1 MRIPIQTL
9 AERYAEAVKSMEL
22 KWKLLQVDKGNERLL
37 LRYVRSLR
45 KCLRLTNRIKTMT
58 EKGTL

>member
-9 AERYAEAVKSMEL
+9 AERYAEAVKSMEI
-22 KWKLLQVDKGNERLL
+22 KWKLLQADKWNERLL

-45 KCLRLTNRIKTMT
+45 KCLRLRNIIKTMT
-58 EKGTL
+58 ETGTL